1 MTRPDR
7 LIQIT
12 VVFLAVGAALAGNAN
27 GQTRSTDRFLR
38 VPSSA
43 YPTIQSA
50 IDAAPNG
57 MKIVV
62 APGTYSETLLVQG
75 KIVHIRGSEDPSQ
88 TTIAGD
94 RPRGIVP
101 ANAAV
106 GLVNY
111 KNGGGGTLY
120 GFRLVGGDAGIT
132 GRGLRGDRA
141 AGREALRL
149 DIRNV
154 EISGS
159 GRGILWDSPAAIVV
173 SNSKISDTWGNG
185 VSLLQGLLK
194 SSYLTIVD
202 AGQVG
207 IYVANADAT
216 FDNVVSGFNASA
228 GFYIYK
234 SHVFIT
240 DSSVFDNVVAGVW
253 AVHSDLTAYGT
264 SSYANKAND
273 VHRFGDGWV
282 MLLSNAN
289 LDVSAKTLELLT
301 TAAPKIS
308 QVAILGNPGS
318 LNESAML
325 KSIQAAARN
334 VGVAVMTVEATT
346 PGEIEIAF
354 AAMVQQR
361 ANAVVIAGDAF
372 LTMQASQIA
381 GLAIK
386 YRLPSIT
393 QSPRYA
399 AAGGLMSYGQNPTEG
414 YRRAAAYVDKILK
427 GADPG
432 SLPIEQPTRLEFV
445 INMKTADTLGLT
457 IPAALLLRADAIIR

>member
-12 VVFLAVGAALAGNAN
+12 VVFLAVGTALAGNAN

-75 KIVHIRGSEDPSQ
+75 KIIHIRGSEDPSQ

-282 MLLSNAN
+282 ILLSNAN
-289 LDVSAKTLELLT
+289 LDYCVGSANDRAGLSNFGGHVALSNSEFSSNAFDLEGEDVPANFFAFGDPASDT
-301 TAAPKIS
+301 DFS
-308 QVAILGNPGS
+308 FSNGGNNTCDGD
-318 LNESAML
+318 EC
-325 KSIQAAARN
+325 
-334 VGVAVMTVEATT
+334 TVETT
-346 PGEIEIAF
+346 GVEAPAP
-354 AAMVQQR
+354 
-361 ANAVVIAGDAF
+361 VVE
-372 LTMQASQIA
+372 
-381 GLAIK
+381 
-386 YRLPSIT
+386 P
-393 QSPRYA
+393 
-399 AAGGLMSYGQNPTEG
+399 
-414 YRRAAAYVDKILK
+414 
-427 GADPG
+427 
-432 SLPIEQPTRLEFV
+432 
-445 INMKTADTLGLT
+445 
-457 IPAALLLRADAIIR
+457 